1 MCEEK
6 WKGGEKRGGPSGES
20 GREGCVRRS
29 GKGVRSEEGPV
40 GRVERGWA
48 VKGGGGARGS
58 SELGGPQETE
68 RRNKLLQK

>member
-20 GREGCVRRS
+20 GREGCVKRS

-40 GRVERGWA
+40 GEYV
-48 VKGGGGARGS
+48 
-58 SELGGPQETE
+58 
-68 RRNKLLQK
+68 

>member
-29 GKGVRSEEGPV
+29 GKGVRSEESPA

-48 VKGGGGARGS
+48 VKGGGGGGGGGARGS
-58 SELGGPQETE
+58 SE
-68 RRNKLLQK
+68 